1 MTPTYQL
8 RQMSDQELIQRCY
21 IEQRDTSDTRALLL
35 ERFTA
40 LADAPVVE
48 LGGEALLGEVD
59 ELFAQL
65 PAEDFLSENLS
76 VLSEVARQL
85 TRIRSPAAQRAA
97 EQLQTVITQ
106 LEDIQQQQAYASE
119 YAAEKMRDL
128 TKMLNP

>member
-21 IEQRDTSDTRALLL
+21 IEQRDTSDTQALLL

-48 LGGEALLGEVD
+48 LGCEALLGEVD
-59 ELFAQL
+59 EIYSQL

-97 EQLQTVITQ
+97 EQLQTAITQ

-119 YAAEKMRDL
+119 YAAEKMCDL
-128 TKMLNP
+128 TEMLNP